1 MAEGTCVHIGAMT
14 TVKHAELLSN
24 DECVK
29 IHSFVQHVK

>member
-14 TVKHAELLSN
+14 TVKHAELLPK

-29 IHSFVQHVK
+29 IQSFGRHVK